1 MKRSLPAALVAV
13 LLSAGC
19 QSGRPKTGSA
29 VPAGRDPLRPY
40 VGDVRVLRGKADEKS
55 FTVSTKQRLS
65 GECDMAVRVRS
76 AGFQKGG
83 ALFTVE
89 TIGRPAVA
97 GREPRCR
104 TVQPVVQLLVAALT
118 PASGDVATRV
128 DAVLQTPEAY
138 LASKGVTFDR
148 PAAEMGKDIASP
160 DVHSAA
166 PEAVLGRKVKTWPK
180 VLLSVNP
187 YVHDASGRIR
197 QESESVVQGGKFRPT
212 LVRLAKLANVPIVPA
227 VVLGGEQYKRIL
239 NWAPIMRT
247 KYGVIYGEPFSVE
260 DEEQGERRLAQEFQG
275 LYAELRAAM
284 GRA

>member
-1 MKRSLPAALVAV
+1 LKRSLPVALVAV

-29 VPAGRDPLRPY
+29 VPGGPDPLRPY
-40 VGDVRVLRGKADEKS
+40 VGDIRVLRGKADEKS
-55 FTVSTKQRLS
+55 FTVSAKQRLS

-83 ALFTVE
+83 ALFSLE

-104 TVQPVVQLLVAALT
+104 GVQPSVQLLVAGLT
-118 PASGDVATRV
+118 PASGDLATRV
-128 DAVLQTPEAY
+128 DAVLMTPEAY
-138 LASKGVTFDR
+138 LAAKGVAFDR

-180 VLLSVNP
+180 VLLSVSP
-187 YVHDASGRIR
+187 YVHDATGRIR
-197 QESESVVQGGKFRPT
+197 QESEVEFDAVVGTDGRVHDPKLKTT
-212 LVRLAKLANVPIVPA
+212 LSEAHQA
-227 VVLGGEQYKRIL
+227 VVLSALSRWRYEPARTADAAVAARVNSRLNLRI
-239 NWAPIMRT
+239 
-247 KYGVIYGEPFSVE
+247 Y
-260 DEEQGERRLAQEFQG
+260 
-275 LYAELRAAM
+275 
-284 GRA
+284 